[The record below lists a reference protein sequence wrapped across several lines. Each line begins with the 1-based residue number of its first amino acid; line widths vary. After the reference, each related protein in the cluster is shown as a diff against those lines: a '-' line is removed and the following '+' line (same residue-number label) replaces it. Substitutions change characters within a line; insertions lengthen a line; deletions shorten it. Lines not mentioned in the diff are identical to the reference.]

1 MKCFTFIVCL
11 LLATLSYGQDN
22 FSLSGNVFDLESNNN
37 PLVYAKVSIKENG
50 LEVLSDEQG
59 AFKFENLAKGTYTLI
74 YSFIGYQTEET
85 TTTVISKNNNVVK
98 LYLGASTISL
108 DDLMTTL
115 DSADKKESAA
125 K

>member
-1 MKCFTFIVCL
+1 MKYFTFIVCL

-22 FSLSGNVFDLESNNN
+22 FSLSGNVFDLESNNT

-74 YSFIGYQTEET
+74 YSFVGYQTEET

>member
-1 MKCFTFIVCL
+1 MKYFTFIVCL